1 VQGETNTARQPFS
14 SHIHELRKRLIYCVL
29 TLLVGTLAGFAL
41 HQRIFDI
48 LRRPLKQQLYYTS
61 PIGGF
66 NAIIKIS
73 IMFGLIICV
82 PVLIYQIHK
91 FLMPAFRSQ
100 HSKKQPK
107 YIFSST
113 VLAAIGVTFAY
124 FVSLPASL
132 HFLTNLNTPG
142 MQPFMVVNDYL
153 NFVFMYLA
161 GFALLFQIPLIML
174 FINRIKPQKPRKLMS
189 YQRYV
194 ILLSFI
200 LAAILTPTPDP
211 LNQTL
216 MAVPIILLYQ
226 FSVMLVWLKNRKI
239 VARVPAIAAT
249 RLVINQ
255 TMAQL
260 QTAVPEV
267 HLEPKPQLIMDII
280 ALPRKRPIQRIN
292 YA

>member
-1 VQGETNTARQPFS
+1 MQGGTNTARQPFS

-29 TLLVGTLAGFAL
+29 TLLIGTLAGFAL

-82 PVLIYQIHK
+82 PILIYQIYK
-91 FLMPAFRSQ
+91 FLIPAFRAR
-100 HSKKQPK
+100 HGKKTPN

-113 VLAAIGVTFAY
+113 VLAATGVTFAY

-174 FINRIKPQKPRKLMS
+174 FINRVKPQKPRKLMG
-189 YQRYV
+189 YQRYA
-194 ILLSFI
+194 ILSSFI

-216 MAVPIILLYQ
+216 MALPIILLYQ
-226 FSVMLVWLKNRKI
+226 FSIVLIWLKNRKI
-239 VARVPAIAAT
+239 VARVPAKAAT
-249 RLVINQ
+249 RLVIDQ
-255 TMAQL
+255 AMTQL
-260 QTAVPEV
+260 RPVIPETR
-267 HLEPKPQLIMDII
+267 LKPRPQLIMDII
-280 ALPRKRPIQRIN
+280 TLPKKPIPGTVN